1 MPFSFFRMSAE
12 TPSQEEAV
20 SSDAMAKI
28 RLSLLAALQ
37 ETERIEEC
45 LQGISNA
52 SVTDRL
58 QSLVKHLSVIDENA
72 NNLDADHSSIPANVL
87 TSLASQSSESVE
99 IIARVKAEI
108 DNVASRGKA
117 QVAPVASLREK
128 IAQYLVDPDIAVKFK
143 ESVSRRGLMPPAFV
157 K

>member
-1 MPFSFFRMSAE
+1 MSAE
-12 TPSQEEAV
+12 PSQEEV

-58 QSLVKHLSVIDENA
+58 QSLVKHLSLIDENA
-72 NNLDADHSSIPANVL
+72 SSLDPDHSTIPANVL

-99 IIARVKAEI
+99 IIAKVKSEI
-108 DNVASRGKA
+108 DNVATRGKV

-128 IAQYLVDPDIAVKFK
+128 ISQYLGDPEITAKFK
-143 ESVSRRGLMPPAFV
+143 ESVAKRGLMPPAFV